1 MSEAAQERRAADF
14 AIEQVNRSLA
24 QSLTNAAL
32 AVRLRMIAT
41 NLRAFSKSERDAFLH
56 AAANRLDAS
65 DAPTTQAP
73 SGPRA
78 ERGE

>member
-1 MSEAAQERRAADF
+1 MSEAARERRAADS

-32 AVRLRMIAT
+32 AIRLRMIAT
-41 NLRAFSKSERDAFLH
+41 NLRAFSKSERGAFLYE
-56 AAANRLDAS
+56 AANRLDAS
-65 DAPTTQAP
+65 GARNRQALP
-73 SGPRA
+73 GPRA